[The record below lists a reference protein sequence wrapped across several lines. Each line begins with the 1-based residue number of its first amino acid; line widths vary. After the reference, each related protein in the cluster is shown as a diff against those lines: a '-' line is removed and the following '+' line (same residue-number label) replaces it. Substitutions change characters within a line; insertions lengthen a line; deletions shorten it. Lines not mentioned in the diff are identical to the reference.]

1 MSGYETYTR
10 WQRFE
15 ARAKQFGFRI
25 GKPKHSWSNSG
36 VPDMLALYPD
46 GDRLPIYTRDAELFI
61 GTFHDA
67 ENWLAGWE
75 RALSYDDMLRLTND
89 KKRAASEAKEL
100 ERQRIAREKAEQ
112 RKTFALLADKTE
124 AEVEKLE
131 RKRK

>member
-15 ARAKQFGFRI
+15 ARANKFGLRV
-25 GKPKHSWSNSG
+25 GKPKHGWRDDG
-36 VPDMLALYPD
+36 VLDMLALYPD
-46 GDRLPIYTRDAELFI
+46 GDHLPIYSRDAELFI
-61 GTFHDA
+61 GTFNDA

-75 RALSYDDMLRLTND
+75 RALSYDDMLRLTD
-89 KKRAASEAKEL
+89 RKKREKAEAKEL

-112 RKTFALLADKTE
+112 RKTFALLSDKTE

-131 RKRK
+131 RKRR

>member
-1 MSGYETYTR
+1 MSGYNTYTR

-15 ARAKQFGFRI
+15 ERAKKFGFRI
-25 GKPKHSWSNSG
+25 GNPKHGWRESG

-46 GDRLPIYTRDAELFI
+46 GDRLPIYSRDAELFI

-75 RALSYDDMLRLTND
+75 RALAYDDMLRLTTD
-89 KKRAASEAKEL
+89 KKRAAAEAKEV
-100 ERQRIAREKAEQ
+100 ERQRIAKEKAEQ

-124 AEVEKLE
+124 AEIEKLE
-131 RKRK
+131 RKRR

>member
-1 MSGYETYTR
+1 MSGYHTYTR

-15 ARAKQFGFRI
+15 ERAKKFGFRLAN
-25 GKPKHSWSNSG
+25 PKHGWQGSG
-36 VPDMLALYPD
+36 TDYVALYPD
-46 GDRLPIYTRDAELFI
+46 GEKLPIYSRDAELFI

-75 RALSYDDMLRLTND
+75 RALAYDDMLRLTND
-89 KKRAASEAKEL
+89 KKRAAAEAKEL

-131 RKRK
+131 RKRR